1 MTNDNGIFDVV
12 SENEILQRVKLKL
25 GISDTPLHDAY
36 LYNSLNDKVRQLR
49 NFFVFPSQIAQ
60 IPIDLTTFTAPLPKG
75 FIILEGHNPIRT
87 FKALNDINSTA
98 PYAPTTGFYKG
109 DFNNNTSAR
118 VKDNYIWFGSAIEDL
133 WCEISYIGINTDENG
148 DLVLPRVADLCL
160 TFGVC
165 ADFCLERGD
174 PSQMA
179 KYATYV
185 HEYKVE
191 KRYIRGL
198 AAENDAQDTK
208 RVADINNKFA
218 FKTY

>member
-1 MTNDNGIFDVV
+1 MTNDNGIYDVV
-12 SENEILQRVKLKL
+12 SENEIIQRVKLKL

-49 NFFVFPSQIAQ
+49 NFFVFPSHVAQ

-87 FKALNDINSTA
+87 FASIGSLNSSA
-98 PYAPTTGFYKG
+98 PYMPTNGFYKG
-109 DFNNNTSAR
+109 SFNNNTSAR
-118 VKDNYIWFGSAIEDL
+118 VKDGYVWFGTQIEDSY
-133 WCEISYIGINTDENG
+133 CQISYIGIALDENG
-148 DLVLPRVADLCL
+148 ELSLPRVADLCL
-160 TFGVC
+160 TYGVMS
-165 ADFCLERGD
+165 DFCLERGD

-179 KYATYV
+179 KYATYL

-198 AAENDAQDTK
+198 AAESDSQEGK
-208 RVADINNKFA
+208 RIADINNHFA